1 MCGSPALQ
9 GSLEMDGVHGDFYL
23 KKPGFVL
30 DVKLAF
36 PARGVTAL
44 YGKSGSGKTTILRCI
59 AGLER
64 AVGQLSIQGEV
75 WQDAHHW
82 IPPHK
87 RSLGYVFQEA
97 SLFAHL
103 TILDN
108 LRYGLKR
115 MVGSVP
121 KNLEQAID
129 LLDLS
134 PLLGRKPA
142 KLSGGERQR
151 VAIARAV
158 ALNPRLLL
166 MDEPLASLDFSRKQE
181 ILPYLERL
189 HQLFEIPILYVTHS
203 SDEIVRLADHLVV
216 IDDGQVVA
224 QGPLGE
230 ILTNLEPP
238 VRLDEAAGT
247 IVEGVIGAKDSLFHL
262 ARLDFPGGS
271 LWLVDDGLTLG
282 DRVRVRVLAR
292 DASLTMEPGLS
303 SIQNNLRGQI
313 EGVAPD
319 DHPGLV
325 LVRICVGDTLF
336 LARLTKKAAQDL
348 SLGVGQQLWM
358 QIGHV
363 ARIPFGN
370 TI

>member
-1 MCGSPALQ
+1 
-9 GSLEMDGVHGDFYL
+9 MDGIHGDFYL
-23 KKPGFVL
+23 KRPGFVL

-44 YGKSGSGKTTILRCI
+44 FGPSGSGKTTILRCI

-64 AVGQLSIQGEV
+64 VVGRLRVGGEV
-75 WQDAHHW
+75 WQDAEQW
-82 IPPHK
+82 KPPHQ

-103 TILDN
+103 SVLDN

-115 MVGSVP
+115 MAAAEP

-134 PLLGRKPA
+134 PLLSRKPA

-151 VAIARAV
+151 AAIARAV
-158 ALNPRLLL
+158 ALSPRLLL

-189 HQLFEIPILYVTHS
+189 HQLREIPILYVTHS
-203 SDEIVRLADHLVV
+203 ADEIVRLADHLMV
-216 IDDGQVVA
+216 IDQGRMVA

-230 ILTNLEPP
+230 IMTGLEPP
-238 VRLDEAAGT
+238 VRLDEFAGT
-247 IVEGVIGAKDSLFHL
+247 IVEGVIGAKDSIFYL

-292 DASLTMEPGLS
+292 DVSLTMEPGQS
-303 SIQNNLRGQI
+303 SIHNVLRGQI
-313 EGVAPD
+313 DGIVAD
-319 DHPGLV
+319 NHPGLV
-325 LVRICVGDTLF
+325 LVRIRVGETIF
-336 LARLTKKAAQDL
+336 LARLTKRAAQDL
-348 SLGVGQQLWM
+348 LLGVGQQLWM
-358 QIGHV
+358 QVSHLGLV
-363 ARIPFGN
+363 PLGA
-370 TI
+370 